1 MTRWTRGAMFGA
13 LLVGLLGSTSL
24 LVSSGAPP
32 ARPLVAPFCSLELS
46 LFRRAPGDT
55 YFLGS
60 FTDRLVEA
68 TPGPVGPAAF
78 SRDTDPS
85 PAGEPLW
92 GQRMRVTAAGGWG
105 ADAIYDARLTTE
117 PQEVVLVVWGYDTR
131 CSLTY
136 YNGSL
141 PAGVPGE
148 EALVVARLRD
158 PDQWAD
164 GLPTLDIFW
173 DGLTVYPR
181 NSLSEER
188 AVSEGARRAFRKPPW
203 ERRPSL
209 SAAEAFQLMG
219 MLPHPCEE
227 VRDPLS
233 FAAKSTIVKTA
244 FLMDEREPLP
254 HVLRGLEIRAH
265 GVDRRRSACLADP
278 RQLPW

>member
-1 MTRWTRGAMFGA
+1 MTRWTRPAMFGA
-13 LLVGLLGSTSL
+13 LLVGLLGSSTSL
-24 LVSSGAPP
+24 LVSTGEPP
-32 ARPLVAPFCSLELS
+32 ARPIAAPFCSFELS
-46 LFRRAPGDT
+46 LFDRAPGHT

-68 TPGPVGPAAF
+68 TPGSVGPSAF
-78 SRDTDPS
+78 SRRTGPPPID
-85 PAGEPLW
+85 EPVW

-105 ADAIYDARLTTE
+105 ADALHDARLTSE
-117 PQEVVLVVWGYDTR
+117 PQEVVLVLWGYDTR

-164 GLPTLDIFW
+164 GLPTLDMFW
-173 DGLTVYPR
+173 GGLMVYPR
-181 NSLSEER
+181 QSLTEER
-188 AVSEGARRAFRKPPW
+188 AVSEWARPP
-203 ERRPSL
+203 RL
-209 SAAEAFQLMG
+209 SAEEAFQLMG

-244 FLMDEREPLP
+244 YLMDGREPLP
-254 HVLRGLEIRAH
+254 HVLRGLEIRAD
-265 GVDRRRSACLADP
+265 GVDRRRSGCLADP
-278 RQLPW
+278 RRMPW